1 MQIGQYQL
9 RTVSG
14 GNFRIDGGT
23 LFGVVPKRMWS
34 KVMEPDQ
41 NNAVASRTNCL
52 LIESSEKRI
61 LVDTGYGS
69 HLSEKQRRHISAEA
83 GAPLFESLD
92 RAGVEADQIDI
103 VILTHLHFDHVGGA
117 LVKTES
123 GEFAPAF
130 PNAQHFVQAGEWEQ
144 ATGSFPELKAA
155 YSSEL
160 LRPLKDA
167 DLLTLLDGDSS
178 IIDGI
183 RVCVTPGH
191 TPWHQSVVIESDDQ
205 TAVYLGDLC
214 PTTRHLPMGWCMSFD
229 VDLLEVRRQKHQWLS
244 RITEKEWWALFDHDP
259 DFAAARLAPD
269 HRKQF
274 RAIETIHELA

>member
-1 MQIGQYQL
+1 MRIGQYKL

-14 GNFRIDGGT
+14 GSFRIDGGT
-23 LFGVVPKRMWS
+23 LFGVVPKRLWS
-34 KVMEPDQ
+34 QVMEPDE

-52 LIESSEKRI
+52 LIESSETRI

-69 HLSEKQRRHISAEA
+69 HLSEKQKRYLSAES
-83 GAPLFESLD
+83 GTPLFESLK
-92 RAGVEADQIDI
+92 RFEIAPDQIDI

-117 LVKTES
+117 LVRSES
-123 GEFAPAF
+123 GELSPAF

-144 ATGSFPELKAA
+144 ATGNSPELKAA

-160 LRPLKDA
+160 LRPLMDA

-178 IIDGI
+178 IVDGI

-191 TPWHQSVVIESDDQ
+191 TPWHQTVVIESESQ

-244 RITEKEWWALFDHDP
+244 RIMENDWWAFFDHDP
-259 DFAAARLAPD
+259 DFAAARLVTD

-274 RAIETIHELA
+274 RAIDRIHELV